1 MLISNNAKFNFPHLF
16 RHEIRMGKL
25 DWQYGDMGSMAALV
39 TLCCLVK
46 SGYEPVFEF
55 GTYRG
60 RTTYNLALNA
70 EQVVT
75 TLDWLGS
82 GDSYK
87 GSIGECFG
95 ECKLSEID
103 ILPLTGDSRT
113 FDFSEWHN
121 QMGLVLVDGG
131 HSFETCWSD
140 TQNAFKLIR
149 PGGLIVWDDC
159 SLDWPGVVQ
168 AIEKFE
174 AQGHELIMLREE
186 ALVVYGL
193 QR

>member
-16 RHEIRMGKL
+16 KHEIRMGKL

-60 RTTYNLALNA
+60 RTAYNLALNA
-70 EQVVT
+70 SMPVT
-75 TLDWLGS
+75 TLDWD
-82 GDSYK
+82 GDAEEGFKASC
-87 GSIGECFG
+87 IGEVAKGGTVFQ
-95 ECKLSEID
+95 LM
-103 ILPLTGDSRT
+103 GDSRT
-113 FDFSEWHN
+113 FDLSPFYGK
-121 QMGLVLVDGG
+121 MGLVLVDGG